1 MPNWCVNYM
10 KVSAKPET
18 IESIFDFINSSQAFS
33 KLYNLAFNA
42 SIKLF
47 VAGQAGILRAVT
59 KIDHP
64 IYSELFKQQNYEVGE
79 DNEVNRA
86 FTRFVDMLI
95 LKTPMTEDVCNEILA
110 LFKQSKLANIHWE
123 NIPEHSK
130 QIITETFQNQS
141 IDWFCRIGKKCNVAD
156 EWNSFSNNVREG
168 DGSLILDAYSLI
180 PSPIDVAIN
189 GFNGRLLPKVTSS
202 YDWNINYLG
211 TKLSSFEVLI
221 VNQSVDSL
229 TIEFDTAWSPSTEVS
244 QALSKRY
251 QCYIE
256 HIYAEQGCCYC
267 GWQEFQNGTLMGG
280 LTNDVLLFSEED
292 EDGFVDVIGPS
303 YVMALSHFGG

>member
-1 MPNWCVNYM
+1 MPNWCVNYV

-47 VAGQAGILRAVT
+47 VAGQAGMLRAVT

-95 LKTPMTEDVCNEILA
+95 LKTPMTEDVCMEILA
-110 LFKQSKLANIHWE
+110 LFKQSKLANIRWTD
-123 NIPEHSK
+123 IPEHSK
-130 QIITETFQNQS
+130 QIITETYINQS
-141 IDWFCRIGKKCNVAD
+141 FDWFHRIGKNFNVAD
-156 EWNSFSNNVREG
+156 EWDRVSNNVQEE
-168 DGSLILDAYSLI
+168 DGSIILDAYSLI
-180 PSPIDVAIN
+180 PLPIDVAIN

-202 YDWNINYLG
+202 YDWNINNLG
-211 TKLSSFEVLI
+211 TKWSSFNIDIIDYTNDYLCF
-221 VNQSVDSL
+221 
-229 TIEFDTAWSPSTEVS
+229 EFDTAWSPSTEVS

-280 LTNDVLLFSEED
+280 LTNDDLLFSEED